1 MGLLVYNTEG
11 KIFGE
16 LLCSLKHNQPALRIK
31 VPARK
36 QFTIQAV

>member
-1 MGLLVYNTEG
+1 MRLLVFNTEG
-11 KIFGE
+11 KISGK
-16 LLCSLKHNQPALRIK
+16 LLCTLKHNQPALRIK